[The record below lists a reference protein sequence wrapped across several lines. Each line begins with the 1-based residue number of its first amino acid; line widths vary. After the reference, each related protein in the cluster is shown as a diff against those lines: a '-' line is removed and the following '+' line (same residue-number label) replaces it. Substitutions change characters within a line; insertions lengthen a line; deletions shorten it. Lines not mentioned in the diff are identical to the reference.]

1 MKLNNIKGRLL
12 AAALCLLGA
21 VQAQAYDFMSGGVY
35 YNILSMADMTC
46 EVTRKENII
55 VSSYSGDIVIPE
67 KVTYSGR
74 TFTVTAIGDYAFGA
88 TFYSNSSQT
97 LFSVKCPDTVTL
109 IGDGAFRYCPN
120 LVEVECNGATAIGS
134 YAFSSCA
141 SLTDVHIRNA
151 TEIGDYAFR
160 DCSSLKNVNSL
171 GFSVIGEMA
180 FYNCANLEGVTISNS
195 ATAIGS
201 YAFSGCSSLKSITIP
216 NSVTEIGAGMFENC
230 SSLTGIKIPDSV
242 TEIGSSAFENCTSL
256 TGIKIPDS
264 VTEIGRFAFKDCTS
278 LTDLTIGNSVTDIGV
293 GAFEGC
299 TSLTNVIIPNSVTT
313 IGDTAFENCTSLTN
327 VGIGNSVTTIGISTF
342 ENCTNLAS
350 VTIGSSV
357 TKIDD
362 NVFYGC
368 DKITTIYSL
377 NPTPPS
383 FILAYGGIAFES
395 SVYENATLYVPKGSL
410 KSYLYA
416 DYWRNFLKFRE
427 FDPTGIA
434 GVEVDGGMDVSVDG
448 GNVVVSNAAGR
459 VAVYSLAGALVGM
472 GDGGERTVIAVPGAG
487 IYVVKAGGRAVKVMV
502 K

>member
-1 MKLNNIKGRLL
+1 MKLNNIKSRLL

-134 YAFSSCA
+134 YAFS
-141 SLTDVHIRNA
+141 
-151 TEIGDYAFR
+151 
-160 DCSSLKNVNSL
+160 
-171 GFSVIGEMA
+171 
-180 FYNCANLEGVTISNS
+180 
-195 ATAIGS
+195 
-201 YAFSGCSSLKSITIP
+201 GCSSLKSITIP

-230 SSLTGIKIPDSV
+230 SSLTEFKIPDFV

-264 VTEIGRFAFKDCTS
+264 VTEIGSSAFKDCAN
-278 LTDLTIGNSVTDIGV
+278 LTDLTISNSVTYIGTS
-293 GAFEGC
+293 AFAGC
-299 TSLTNVIIPNSVTT
+299 TSLTNVTIGNSVTG
-313 IGDTAFENCTSLTN
+313 IGGSAFENCTSLTN
-327 VGIGNSVTTIGISTF
+327 VGIGNSVTRIGNSVF
-342 ENCTNLAS
+342 KNCTNLAS

-434 GVEVDGGMDVSVDG
+434 GVEVDGGMDVSVEG
-448 GNVVVSNAAGR
+448 GNVVVGNAAGR

-487 IYVVKAGGRAVKVMV
+487 VYVVKAGGRAVKVMV